1 MYRKFKLKEKER
13 ESEIYQFV
21 ELCVRC
27 ITLCTIFSKSFKR
40 RKKKT
45 FKKKNEDDTPHR
57 LPDCM
62 CFFFFFIL
70 LYFSACLRKQKESV
84 EDRRRRKIQAKM
96 KERIG
101 IQTMPNKRV
110 EK

>member
-1 MYRKFKLKEKER
+1 MYDIFKI
-13 ESEIYQFV
+13 IY
-21 ELCVRC
+21 E
-27 ITLCTIFSKSFKR
+27 
-40 RKKKT
+40 KKKKI
-45 FKKKNEDDTPHR
+45 FKKRNEDDTPHR

-84 EDRRRRKIQAKM
+84 EDRWRRRIQAEK

-101 IQTMPNKRV
+101 IHSMPKKKSQ
-110 EK
+110 EKKKWNH